1 MTNETEEA
9 LLPSLTLEEVQDL
22 VWRLVQK
29 QEEDPDIVEITVT
42 LPIVAAKILALVAEI
57 ENTSI
62 EAVALQGLLE
72 HTGYDAVLRR
82 GEKANE

>member
-1 MTNETEEA
+1 VTEEA
-9 LLPSLTLEEVQDL
+9 EEAPLPSLTLEEVQDL
-22 VWRLVQK
+22 VWRLVWK

-42 LPIVAAKILALVAEI
+42 LPIGAAKILALIAEI

-82 GEKANE
+82 GEKTSE